1 MSRRRLYLQLGRVS
15 NLPTVWTNVAAG
27 IVLAGARPG
36 ALVYA
41 YTAAALSCF
50 YVGGMFL
57 NDAFDRAIDARERPE
72 RPIPSGAVSAAEVFT
87 VGFGLLAAG
96 MLLIAARAPGAAAV
110 VAALALAGMIVLY
123 DLWHKQNPLSPIL
136 MGACRWLVYATAA
149 LAVAGSLA
157 VPVVAGATI
166 LFAYLIGLT
175 YAAKQEQLA
184 RVESLWPLAFLA
196 APLLL
201 GWRALDRGIVAAAVW
216 VLLLAA
222 VLAAVRLLRGTA
234 PDRFPRA
241 VAGMIAG
248 IALVDALAIANAGAA
263 TTAAACALGWP
274 ATLALQRWV
283 RGT

>member
-1 MSRRRLYLQLGRVS
+1 VSRLPIYLRLGRVS

-27 IVLAGARPG
+27 IVLAGTRPG

-57 NDAFDRAIDARERPE
+57 NDAFDRESDARERPE
-72 RPIPSGAVSAAEVFT
+72 RPIPSGAIAATEVFAI
-87 VGFGLLAAG
+87 GFGLLAAG
-96 MLLIAARAPGAAAV
+96 VLLIAARATRPAAV
-110 VAALALAGMIVLY
+110 VAGSALAGMVVLY
-123 DLWHKQNPLSPIL
+123 DCWHKRNPVSPLL

-149 LAVAGSLA
+149 LAVAGVLSL
-157 VPVVAGATI
+157 PVVVGATT

-184 RVESLWPLAFLA
+184 RLRSVWPLAFLML
-196 APLLL
+196 PLIA
-201 GWRALDRGIVAAAVW
+201 GGSALAGGVVAAGVY
-216 VLLLAA
+216 VLLSIA
-222 VLAAVRLLRGTA
+222 VLAAVLLLRGTA

-241 VAGMIAG
+241 IAGLIAG
-248 IALVDALAIANAGAA
+248 IALVDALAIANAGATSTALLA
-263 TTAAACALGWP
+263 TLGWP
-274 ATLALQRWV
+274 ATLVLQRWV

>member
-1 MSRRRLYLQLGRVS
+1 VSRRRLYLQLGRVS

-27 IVLAGARPG
+27 IVLAGVRPG
-36 ALVYA
+36 VLAYA
-41 YTAAALSCF
+41 YAAAALSCF

-72 RPIPSGAVSAAEVFT
+72 RPIPSGAITAAEVFAI
-87 VGFGLLAAG
+87 GFGLLASG
-96 MLLIAARAPGAAAV
+96 VLLVAARAPGAGAT
-110 VAALALAGMIVLY
+110 VAALALAGMILLY
-123 DLWHKQNPLSPIL
+123 DLWHKQNPLSPLL

-149 LAVAGSLA
+149 LAVAGILPAS
-157 VPVVAGATI
+157 VVIGATT

-184 RVESLWPLAFLA
+184 RVENLWPLALLA

-201 GWRALDRGIVAAAVW
+201 GWRALDGGVVAAAVW

-222 VLAAVRLLRGTA
+222 VLASVRLLRGSA

-248 IALVDALAIANAGAA
+248 IALVDALAIANAGAPA
-263 TTAAACALGWP
+263 TAVACALGWP
-274 ATLALQRWV
+274 ATLALHRCV